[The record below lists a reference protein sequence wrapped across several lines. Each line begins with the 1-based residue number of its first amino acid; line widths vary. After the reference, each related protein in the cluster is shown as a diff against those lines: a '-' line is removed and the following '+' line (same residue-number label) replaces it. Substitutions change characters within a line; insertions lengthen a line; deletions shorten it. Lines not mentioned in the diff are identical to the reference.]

1 MIRALHVGTALAGL
15 ALATVTLLAPPAHAQ
30 DQSTEIPVSF
40 SLAGPVPA
48 CAVGS
53 STDLDYGTV
62 IRGGSSEW
70 VYVNERTGAASTS
83 GGIATPSSA
92 TVGYARVTASNAT
105 SLTVTRAYPTGLGP
119 LTFNGDGQGHPAPP
133 GLTPPC
139 PRPATLARLRVRRI
153 TGTTASAALWAALA
167 RARRRGP
174 TMIAL
179 TSQSHACNEPRSTH
193 RRHAATG
200 VRSPYP

>member
-119 LTFNGDGQGHPAPP
+119 LTFNGRWAGSSSS
-133 GLTPPC
+133 
-139 PRPATLARLRVRRI
+139 
-153 TGTTASAALWAALA
+153 TGTYTTLPAASDT
-167 RARRRGP
+167 R
-174 TMIAL
+174 TF
-179 TSQSHACNEPRSTH
+179 TSATYHRHYRFGGTVGGISAST
-193 RRHAATG
+193 TPG
-200 VRSPYP
+200 TYDDSINLSITCM